1 MQIDLTGM
9 ERLTLEIALTDLI
22 ETLEQGEEPDRK
34 WVLEIRALRQ
44 RFRNQNP
51 N

>member
-9 ERLTLEIALTDLI
+9 ERLTVDIALTDLL
-22 ETLEQGEEPDRK
+22 ETQEKAGEPDRK
-34 WVLEIRALRQ
+34 WVMEIQALRQ
-44 RFRNQNP
+44 RLRDQNP